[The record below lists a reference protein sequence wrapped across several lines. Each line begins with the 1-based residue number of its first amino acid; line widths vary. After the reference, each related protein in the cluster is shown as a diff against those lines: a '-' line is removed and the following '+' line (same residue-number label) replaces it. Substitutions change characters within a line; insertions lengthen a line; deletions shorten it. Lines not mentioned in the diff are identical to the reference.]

1 MDVGDA
7 LDNGLIGGRR
17 GLGLYMTECIRATIF
32 DDGPGG
38 TIADVEY
45 ATPGYVDWHDQRRL
59 LSTDPWE
66 WSHP

>member
-1 MDVGDA
+1 MSATRWTTGSLEGVV
-7 LDNGLIGGRR
+7 
-17 GLGLYMTECIRATIF
+17 GLYMTECIRATIF

-45 ATPGYVDWHDQRRL
+45 ATPGYVDWYDQRRF